1 MVSTIHP
8 THLSI
13 RTLTPCSL
21 VNSQTATETL
31 PEHQNIFTG
40 DFNLHVSDVN
50 DNDSAIFI
58 DTIEA
63 MGLIQHV
70 GAPTHKSGNTLDLMI
85 SEIQGNTTIKTV
97 NTGPYISDHC
107 MVIATLKAKRDPP
120 TTKVRLIRGTHRIT
134 DEQWCDEFNPSKVHL
149 TTNLEESMQSLNTE
163 LTRVLNTLAPEKEKR
178 ISLKTK
184 RLWYDQE
191 MKELKRKVRRLEK
204 EWLRYKLDS
213 CWMAYK
219 KAQNSYY
226 YKLNAKKKDTIRA
239 KINDCTNDSTKVHKL
254 INNLTKPREEQPWPE
269 HKDDKSL
276 ANKFTSYFE
285 DKILKIRK
293 VLETTPPYTAEQ
305 QAVPRLTRLAPM
317 TEEEVH
323 KVIVS
328 LKTKSCELDTMP
340 TDILKKMMPVVLPLI
355 TKIINLSLTQGD
367 LYRSWKTAVV

>member
-1 MVSTIHP
+1 MFINVFTDF
-8 THLSI
+8 
-13 RTLTPCSL
+13 
-21 VNSQTATETL
+21 ATEIL
-31 PEHQNIFTG
+31 PEHQNNIFTG

-50 DNDSAIFI
+50 DNDSTIFI

-70 GAPTHKSGNTLDLMI
+70 GEPTHRSGNTLDLMI
-85 SEIQGNTTIKTV
+85 SEIQGNTTIKMV
-97 NTGPYISDHC
+97 NTGPYTSDHC
-107 MVIATLKAKRDPP
+107 VVIATLKAKRDPP
-120 TTKVRLIRGTHRIT
+120 TTNVRLIRGAHRIT
-134 DEQWCDEFNPSKVHL
+134 DDQWCDEFNPSKVHL

-184 RLWYDQE
+184 HPWYNQE
-191 MKELKRKVRRLEK
+191 MKELKQKVERLEK
-204 EWLRYKLDS
+204 KWLRYKLDS

-226 YKLNAKKKDTIRA
+226 HKLNAKKKDTIRA
-239 KINDCTNDSTKVHKL
+239 KINDCTNDSRKFHKL

-269 HKDDKSL
+269 YKDNKSL
-276 ANKFTSYFE
+276 ANEFTSYFE

-293 VLETTPPYTAEQ
+293 GLETTPPYMAEQ
-305 QAVPRLTRLAPM
+305 QAVQRLTRLAPM

-340 TDILKKMMPVVLPLI
+340 IDVLKKMMPVVLPLV

-367 LYRSWKTAVV
+367 FCRSWKTAVV